1 MLVKTMFVLQSWPD
15 LFLTLS
21 MAGSE
26 AGWEREGHSFPQLSL
41 VFHCLRKKL
50 PNVDLSTPVLPDCRQ
65 PTSDTSDGK
74 FPGRRKGIAQ
84 QGCVNTRRVL
94 QSSTQCLSS
103 QVATRPSQ
111 SPGRQAG
118 TEPQGLLALTT
129 TRCLLQTSQTP
140 SVDRRVKA
148 TGLFLLKSKRGKL
161 IGSPWSQRQCKRVR
175 GSGPPHTHTLESLL

>member
-1 MLVKTMFVLQSWPD
+1 MRARVAYILTMDEPAQKELWASYLPTQELPRQPDNACEDNVCALVLQSWPD

-21 MAGSE
+21 TAGSE
-26 AGWEREGHSFPQLSL
+26 AGWEREGSSFPQLSL

-50 PNVDLSTPVLPDCRQ
+50 PNVDLSTPVLPDYGQ

-103 QVATRPSQ
+103 QAATRPSQ

-129 TRCLLQTSQTP
+129 TRCLLQTS
-140 SVDRRVKA
+140 
-148 TGLFLLKSKRGKL
+148 
-161 IGSPWSQRQCKRVR
+161 
-175 GSGPPHTHTLESLL
+175 